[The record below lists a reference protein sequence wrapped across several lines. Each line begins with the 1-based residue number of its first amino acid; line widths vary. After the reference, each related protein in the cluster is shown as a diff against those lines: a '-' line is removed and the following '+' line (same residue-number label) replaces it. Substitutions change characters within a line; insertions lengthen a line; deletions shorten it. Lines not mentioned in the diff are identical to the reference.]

1 MSRYLRFKQIR
12 SERESVRTPISYP
25 IVGTARNARIS
36 RLAVRSGMS
45 SIGAEEHEGNRR
57 DENNE
62 PLASESEL
70 PIPFA
75 DKLRNSRIRLVQGL
89 LIRKEHNAEVLRAGF
104 LSEA

>member
-1 MSRYLRFKQIR
+1 MSRYIRFKQIR
-12 SERESVRTPISYP
+12 SERESVRPLISYQM
-25 IVGTARNARIS
+25 VSTARGARIS
-36 RLAVRSGMS
+36 RSAARSGMS
-45 SIGAEEHEGNRR
+45 SISAEEREGKRR
-57 DENNE
+57 EDNNE
-62 PLASESEL
+62 QLASESEL